1 MKAKEISGLLLVG
14 ICIAVFLNAGLLGT
28 GAAEGSYNS
37 LYSSSAPQNAQERA
51 ELFKALQNVD
61 EEKTTQST
69 PYGATANIYGAMA
82 NPYVVNDP
90 QAALEQAN
98 TYKALQKLN
107 SVYSSSRSE
116 DNWEYWTNMWLNG
129 PQATGTANIYGALA
143 NPYVFNDPQASLEQA
158 NTYKALQK
166 LNSVYS
172 SSRSEDNWDYWTNMW
187 LNGPYT

>member
-1 MKAKEISGLLLVG
+1 MKAKDMSGFLLVG

-28 GAAEGSYNS
+28 CAAEGSYNS
-37 LYSSSAPQNAQERA
+37 LYSSSAPQNAQQRA

-61 EEKTTQST
+61 EENTAQAT

-82 NPYVVNDP
+82 NPYVFNDP

-116 DNWEYWTNMWLNG
+116 DNWHYWTNMWLNE
-129 PQATGTANIYGALA
+129 PQATGTANIYGAMA
-143 NPYVFNDPQASLEQA
+143 NPYVFNDPQAALEQA
-158 NTYKALQK
+158 NTYKSLQK

-187 LNGPYT
+187 LNEP

>member
-1 MKAKEISGLLLVG
+1 MKAKDMSGFLLVG

-61 EEKTTQST
+61 KEKTTQATPYEAAT

-82 NPYVVNDP
+82 NPY
-90 QAALEQAN
+90 A
-98 TYKALQKLN
+98 
-107 SVYSSSRSE
+107 
-116 DNWEYWTNMWLNG
+116 
-129 PQATGTANIYGALA
+129 
-143 NPYVFNDPQASLEQA
+143 FNDPQASLEQA

-172 SSRSEDNWDYWTNMW
+172 SSRSEDNWDYWINMW
-187 LNGPYT
+187 LNGP

>member
-1 MKAKEISGLLLVG
+1 MKAKDISGFLLVG
-14 ICIAVFLNAGLLGT
+14 ICIAVLLNAGLLGIC
-28 GAAEGSYNS
+28 AAEGSYND

-51 ELFKALQNVD
+51 KLFEVLQNVD
-61 EEKTTQST
+61 EEKTTHAA
-69 PYGATANIYGAMA
+69 PYGAMPNIYGAMA
-82 NPYVVNDP
+82 NPYVFNDP
-90 QAALEQAN
+90 QASLEQAN

-116 DNWEYWTNMWLNG
+116 DNWDYWTHMWLNG
-129 PQATGTANIYGALA
+129 PQATGMPNIYGAMA
-143 NPYVFNDPQASLEQA
+143 NPYAFNDPQASLEQA